1 MPTLKQLAC
10 HILHGHST
18 VALKEYSPT
27 YSDGTVDSF
36 IAIPTNPAG
45 LPVPF
50 SIHLTSNGYIAPGLA
65 MFVFIDGVY
74 QCNRNREDLV
84 WDVRGEIERRG
95 KGKKA
100 VEKERELV
108 RERQREKRTRDVD
121 FVVRQKEER
130 RDDGSW
136 VGRPWRFEE
145 FRVGKM

>member
-1 MPTLKQLAC
+1 
-10 HILHGHST
+10 
-18 VALKEYSPT
+18 
-27 YSDGTVDSF
+27 
-36 IAIPTNPAG
+36 
-45 LPVPF
+45 
-50 SIHLTSNGYIAPGLA
+50 

-84 WDVRGEIERRG
+84 WDVRGEIERRGKGKDDGSKKG

>member
-1 MPTLKQLAC
+1 
-10 HILHGHST
+10 
-18 VALKEYSPT
+18 
-27 YSDGTVDSF
+27 
-36 IAIPTNPAG
+36 
-45 LPVPF
+45 
-50 SIHLTSNGYIAPGLA
+50 